1 MEDPAERRPAVF
13 LDRDGTIIVDRHYL
27 ASPEQV
33 ELLPGA
39 ARALGRFQQA
49 GYVLVV
55 ITNQSGIARGLFGEP
70 AYRAVQAR
78 LEQVL
83 AARGVTLNGAW
94 FCPHHPDFTGPCECR
109 KPGLRLFREAAETL
123 AIDLPR
129 SVFVG
134 DRLHDV
140 QPAKA
145 FGGTAILVKTGYGAA
160 EAGRAES
167 GIAVVDDLRAAAEY
181 VLGPET
187 AG

>member
-1 MEDPAERRPAVF
+1 MEDSGGRRPAVF
-13 LDRDGTIIVDRHYL
+13 LDRDGTIIIDRHYL
-27 ASPEQV
+27 ADPGQV

-39 ARALGRFQQA
+39 VAGLLRLQQA
-49 GYVLVV
+49 GYLLVV

-70 AYRAVQAR
+70 SYHAVQAR
-78 LEQVL
+78 MEQML
-83 AARGVTLNGAW
+83 ASRDVRLDGSW

-123 AIDLPR
+123 AIDLRR
-129 SVFVG
+129 SIFVG

-145 FGGTAILVKTGYGAA
+145 FGGTAILVRTGCDA
-160 EAGRAES
+160 EEASPTEP
-167 GIAVVDDLRAAAEY
+167 GIVVVDDLRAAAQH